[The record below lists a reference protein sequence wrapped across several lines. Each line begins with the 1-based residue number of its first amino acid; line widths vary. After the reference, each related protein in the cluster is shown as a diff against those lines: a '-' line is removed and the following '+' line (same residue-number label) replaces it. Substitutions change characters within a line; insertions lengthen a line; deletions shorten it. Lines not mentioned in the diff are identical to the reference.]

1 MRKLLKIQLLLENII
16 NTKISIL
23 RIILRS
29 KFFSRLNRIKEFKEE
44 IIVLANG
51 PSFRQ
56 SLDKHPDFINGKTKM
71 CVNLFVLSSEYELL
85 KPEYYVIVDIGF
97 FMEKKIPRVEKA
109 VEKMMIAF
117 KNKTKWE
124 ITLLLP
130 FEAKGSKFHRELSE
144 TNNNIE
150 YIFFNRTKILGLK
163 VLRHYFYRRNLGM
176 PPPQNVLIV
185 ALMLAINL
193 HYRNIYILGADHS
206 WHESI
211 KVVEG
216 NIMEIEDSHFYDKN
230 EDRRLRIQDPD
241 SHEEYKLHEFFAILA
256 KAFSSYWQIE
266 EYAKSVNTKIYNASE
281 KTYIDAF
288 DRFSIE
294 SET

>member
-1 MRKLLKIQLLLENII
+1 MRGLLKIQLFLENII
-16 NTKISIL
+16 KSLISIL

-29 KFFSRLNRIKEFKEE
+29 KFHSRLNKIKELKEE

-56 SLDKHPDFINGKTKM
+56 SLDKHPGFVNGKPKM
-71 CVNLFVLSSEYELL
+71 VVNLFVLSPEYELL

-97 FMEKKIPRVEKA
+97 FMEKKIPRVKEA
-109 VEKMMIAF
+109 VDKMMIAF
-117 KNKTKWE
+117 KEKTNWK

-130 FEAKGSKFHRELSE
+130 FEAKGSKFHSNLSE
-144 TNNNIE
+144 SNNNIE
-150 YIFFNRTKILGLK
+150 YIFFNRTKILGMRF
-163 VLRHYFYRRNLGM
+163 LRHYFYRRNLGM
-176 PPPQNVLIV
+176 PPPQNVLIG
-185 ALMLAINL
+185 AIMLAINL
-193 HYRNIYILGADHS
+193 HYRKIYILGADHS
-206 WHESI
+206 WHESL

-241 SHEEYKLHEFFAILA
+241 SHEEYKIHEFFAILV

-288 DRFSIE
+288 DRYSIE
-294 SET
+294 SEI